1 MSLRHIVGIG
11 LGVLFLM
18 AYLGL
23 NQVSTATNSV
33 PSTRAGVEVLQV
45 AADNLKPADCSWLR
59 PLYVTVGS
67 GDVTGTKDDDLLVG
81 SPADDELKG
90 RQGDDCLV
98 GGAGKD
104 TLDGGGG
111 NDVCIGGPGK
121 DTFKHCAVE
130 ID

>member
-1 MSLRHIVGIG
+1 MSLRHIVGVG
-11 LGVLFLM
+11 LGALMLM
-18 AYLGL
+18 AYIGL
-23 NQVSTATNSV
+23 SQVSTATNTV

-45 AADNLKPADCSWLR
+45 AADDLKPSQCAWLR
-59 PLYVTVGS
+59 PLYVIAGS
-67 GDVTGTKDDDLLVG
+67 GTITGTKADDLLVG
-81 SPADDELKG
+81 STADDELKG

-98 GGAGKD
+98 GGAGD
-104 TLDGGGG
+104 DVLDGGGG